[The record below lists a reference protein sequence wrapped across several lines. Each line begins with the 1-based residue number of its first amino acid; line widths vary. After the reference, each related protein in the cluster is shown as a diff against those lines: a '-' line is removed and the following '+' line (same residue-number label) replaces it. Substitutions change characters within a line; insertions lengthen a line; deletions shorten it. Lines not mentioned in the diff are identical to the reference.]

1 MSNSNRVLDAELM
14 LPSCAAVDLDRHD
27 CMRLAIRRAF
37 PLPSTGAFTDVLAAI
52 TLARPTLQGG
62 LGPNTDL
69 KAIHFGGTVNAIFTI
84 HD

>member
-52 TLARPTLQGG
+52 DAGPTDSARRSRPE
-62 LGPNTDL
+62 
-69 KAIHFGGTVNAIFTI
+69 H
-84 HD
+84 